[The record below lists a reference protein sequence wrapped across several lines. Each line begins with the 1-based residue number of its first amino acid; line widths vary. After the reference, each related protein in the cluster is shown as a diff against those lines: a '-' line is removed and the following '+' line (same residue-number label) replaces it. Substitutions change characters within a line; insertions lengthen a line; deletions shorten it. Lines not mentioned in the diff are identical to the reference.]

1 MALTRYPALAL
12 LISVLCVG
20 PAFAQNTGPAP
31 AEKLTYLS
39 RIIEIPEFIPPP
51 PAPDSK
57 AAEEDLD
64 EVTIAQ
70 DNRTDEKLKKAR
82 AQKTLTIYLFAEVLG
97 PKFGARDVPVMDA
110 FFQKMHGDARAV
122 LIAAKNTIQ
131 RPRPIAVSKQI
142 IAYGGQPRIPT
153 GYPSGGTVYTT
164 TTAILLSKMIP
175 EKRLEL
181 HEHNR
186 EYGLN
191 RIMLGEHFPRDIRA
205 GEMAA
210 AVITYA
216 LMENPTFVSD
226 LQTARAELRQV
237 LGYPAEPDA
246 TATVNKK

>member
-1 MALTRYPALAL
+1 MFRHATLAL
-12 LISVLCVG
+12 LISVLGVG
-20 PAFAQNTGPAP
+20 SAFAQNTGPAP
-31 AEKLTYLS
+31 AEKLAYLS
-39 RIIEIPEFIPPP
+39 KIIEIPEFIPPP
-51 PAPDSK
+51 PAPDSQ
-57 AAEEDLD
+57 AAKEDLK
-64 EVTIAQ
+64 EVAIAQ
-70 DNRTDEKLKKAR
+70 ADRTDAKLKKAR
-82 AQKTLTIYLFAEVLG
+82 EQKTLSIYLFAEVLG
-97 PKFGARDVPVMDA
+97 PKFSARDVPVTDA
-110 FFQKMHGDARAV
+110 FFQKMQGDSRAV
-122 LIAAKNTIQ
+122 LLAAKNSIQ
-131 RPRPIAVSKQI
+131 RPRPIAVSNEI
-142 IAYGGQPRIPT
+142 IAYGGQPRVPT

-164 TTAILLSKMIP
+164 GTAILLSKMIP

-226 LQTARAELRQV
+226 FQTARAELRQV

-246 TATVNKK
+246 TAAINKK